1 MASLSRRTRRPPADD
16 QSGGKLVRGR
26 RIFASRTPYD
36 RPTAP
41 ALSAATTAGTANDW
55 LRGYILPTS
64 RKIASGATRLL
75 SSIFGP
81 DTSSSSSST
90 SSAAEDSSSEDG
102 DGENDG
108 LNKNGTGSELIGRF
122 RREPQRTVGKSE
134 TKRLIEKLLMQE
146 TFSREECDRLV
157 KIINSRVIDGSP
169 IEEGQAGRCGEIRSK
184 TVDTPDMCSKA
195 VMEAKQWLEE
205 KKGSSNSKLDLDYG
219 TCALNSVLLSQVANT
234 EPGSPVDVAKS
245 YMQAR
250 PPWGSASINYI
261 ESRTLSPMEID
272 LLNRETP
279 YSAAGITVSSSKNT
293 TWMPQKMHSLASGSW
308 NIQEEL
314 RRVRSRASEDM
325 LKTAPSTKIVTSSFS
340 LQPKNTRNS
349 LLADEREFDRHE
361 LKLLPALELAAG
373 MSTCDGL
380 PASVS
385 EMTQDGSPNDILLSQ
400 PVILS
405 TQNQDLETIQM
416 AEGHAASASHQPIIP
431 DFALADSRSSD
442 RTCLTAEEETEL
454 RVKPNANGFPS
465 QGSSLLP
472 EDGKENPS
480 PSDDKHIGPSHGNKE
495 LADRGLLVEETDEL
509 LHEAP
514 NEVPLVNENNSSA
527 DGGQNGASMHVE
539 EELSQEQSPVNQKHG
554 FRGRRGKK
562 LTRYNRKPRTKG

>member
-108 LNKNGTGSELIGRF
+108 LNKKNGTGSELIGRF

-219 TCALNSVLLSQVANT
+219 TCALNSVLLSQ
-234 EPGSPVDVAKS
+234 
-245 YMQAR
+245 
-250 PPWGSASINYI
+250 
-261 ESRTLSPMEID
+261 
-272 LLNRETP
+272 
-279 YSAAGITVSSSKNT
+279 NT